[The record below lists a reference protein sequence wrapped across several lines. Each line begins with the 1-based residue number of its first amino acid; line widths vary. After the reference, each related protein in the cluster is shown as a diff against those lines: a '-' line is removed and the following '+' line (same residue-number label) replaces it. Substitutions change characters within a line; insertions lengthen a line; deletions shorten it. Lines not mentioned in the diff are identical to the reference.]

1 MVEIKVSTPTK
12 IQVSG
17 FEDNKVGTF
26 QSVLAGIGAGLIDIP
41 RGAFS
46 LGASLLDLGLG
57 TNKAAQVESF
67 FDNLTTF
74 DEQAEATTAGE
85 IARIIANLGVPGT
98 VAFKAGSRLTK
109 QALAAKK
116 NNTYFQINEKTGKL
130 LEDTL
135 TAKGKALT
143 TLGGVGGIAAADAIF
158 VGDPEKVGTLGDAF
172 GIGPTQLTEND
183 ENLASREIMNRI
195 KFGLDS
201 AMLGGLLAGTGGAI
215 KAAAK
220 RSGQL
225 RKNNDALDKVLEY
238 VTPQGAKTREFFDVE
253 RLITGERSVDANKAQ
268 VLHRQLDKNIDALFP
283 IINRIGSASV
293 QKQRE
298 GVVKIVNDALTSTTG
313 KGPRFIEETGRFTLG
328 EMSPEALE
336 KVRKIKG
343 LNVKEVEE
351 ILNESRN
358 IIDNMYTEIGNN
370 ILEAGKRGKV
380 AQADIDASFKKFKDA
395 FETKAIDYINGT
407 YQIFRNN
414 SVDALKSYKPT
425 QEALDDGIALFKS
438 IARKRGDTGFTDESA
453 KNYINLLL
461 GAAKGNR
468 GFITQTD
475 AVPLIP
481 TLPKGFLKE
490 IAIGDWDKGLLP
502 INRILD
508 TPTKEIPG
516 VRGLAPREVIENLL
530 GKVRDP
536 SATILASVNNLSFVK
551 TKHKFF
557 GDLFDQLYQKPVLD
571 DLGKPLLDAN
581 DNPVLQGQ
589 FFDNFDDAVQ
599 VFGPK
604 NVDQKP
610 LNMLA
615 ETMDPG
621 RATYTEAVNPLHGLY
636 TSKGNK
642 AALEGTNRNLFSFV
656 EDGGALASFYNNFIL
671 YPKAT
676 SQLAK
681 TVLAPVTHVR
691 NFISA
696 GAFAAANGIVPLID
710 QKALDEAYGAFKQI
724 GRRDDKVANARYE
737 KLLSL
742 GVVNKSV
749 PYGDLQNI
757 LNDVDFGSAISQR
770 RAFRGISKKL
780 SKIKEKFADA
790 YVAED
795 DYWKMYTFAAER
807 SRIDK
812 ALKSAQIDGTLYAKN
827 SRNDLGRAFASYD
840 DYLDEAAASIVR
852 NNVPNY
858 DYVSKFI
865 KELRRA
871 PFGNFV
877 SFPAEIIRTSINI
890 MRKGFDEFNFVD
902 PITGAKPFKGIGM
915 QRLAG
920 FGLTTL
926 AIPYGTMEAFKAA
939 YNVTGAE
946 MDALRR
952 FVPEWSKNSVL
963 IPIRDDDG
971 NLKYIDFSHANAY
984 DTVARPLKTVFNAIA
999 DGRTDTDT
1007 VMEDVIQGMVE
1018 ATSELGQPFISES
1031 IWTEAVLDIYRGG
1044 RTAEGR
1050 RLYTDQTPTGD
1061 KVRAAIEHLFQAQLP
1076 FSAAQFQRLGNAVV
1090 QNPDDYG
1097 RTYEL
1102 KDELMGFAGLRAIDV
1117 DPVRSMKF
1125 KIADFSKGRSNA
1137 RREFTAPLLRGGPV
1151 TPEEIVEKYQV
1162 ANNALYKVNKKLADD
1177 YYAAR
1182 TLGVE
1187 ANALDAEFEDRVS
1200 RIAFENIKAGRFK
1213 PFVPS
1218 ENIIN
1223 AFEENARAIGQPNPY
1238 LVAQPVIDNIRRSY
1252 EGMSLYLDEFPIAPN
1267 PFSPAAIG
1275 LPTAGIQDNVASLPN
1290 LGIAGVPVNVGGA
1303 PQNTIAKGQN
1313 VFGVLDPVFGGS

>member
-1 MVEIKVSTPTK
+1 MVDIKLSNLNK

-41 RGAFS
+41 KGAFS

-74 DEQAEATTAGE
+74 DEKAEATTAGE
-85 IARIIANLGVPGT
+85 IARIITNLGIPGT
-98 VAFKAGSRLTK
+98 VAFKTGSRLTK

-116 NNTYFQINEKTGKL
+116 NNTYFQIDDKTGKL
-130 LEDTL
+130 LEDSL

-143 TLGGVGGIAAADAIF
+143 TLGGVGGIAAADAVF

-172 GIGPTQLTEND
+172 GIGPTQLTNND
-183 ENLASREIMNRI
+183 ENLASREVMNRI

-225 RKNNDALDKVLEY
+225 RKNNDVLDKVLEY

-253 RLITGERSVDANKAQ
+253 RLITGERSVDANQAQ

-283 IINRIGSASV
+283 LINRIGSASV

-298 GVVKIVNDALTSTTG
+298 GVVKIINDALTSTTG
-313 KGPRFIEETGRFTLG
+313 KGPRFVEETGRFTLG
-328 EMSPEALE
+328 EMDSAAL
-336 KVRKIKG
+336 KKIKDIKG
-343 LNVKEVEE
+343 LNFKEIEG
-351 ILNESRN
+351 ILNDSRN
-358 IIDNMYTEIGNN
+358 VIDNMYTEIGNN
-370 ILEAGKRGKV
+370 ILEAGKKGKV
-380 AQADIDASFKKFKDA
+380 AQANIDASFNKFKEA
-395 FETKAIDYINGT
+395 FETKAIDYINST
-407 YQIFRNN
+407 YQIFPNN
-414 SVDALKSYKPT
+414 RVNTLKTYRPT
-425 QEALDDGIALFKS
+425 QEALDDGIMLFKN
-438 IARKRGDTGFTDESA
+438 IAKKRGDDSFTDESA

-461 GAAKGNR
+461 DAAKPNT
-468 GFITQTD
+468 GFITQKE

-481 TLPKGFLKE
+481 RLPKGFLKE
-490 IAIGDWDKGLLP
+490 VAIGDWDKGLLP
-502 INRILD
+502 LNRIINK
-508 TPTKEIPG
+508 PTKDIPG
-516 VRGLAPREVIENLL
+516 VRGLAPREIIENLL
-530 GKVRDP
+530 GKVQDP
-536 SATILASVNNLSFVK
+536 SATILASVNDLSFIK

-581 DNPVLQGQ
+581 DNPILKGQ
-589 FFDNFDDAVQ
+589 FFDNFDDAVK

-621 RATYTEAVNPLHGLY
+621 RKTFTEAVNPLNGLY

-696 GAFAAANGIVPLID
+696 GAFAAANGIVPLIN
-710 QKALDEAYGAFKQI
+710 KEALDEAYGAFKQI
-724 GRRDDKVANARYE
+724 GRRGDKVANARYE
-737 KLLSL
+737 QLLRL

-780 SKIKEKFADA
+780 SKVKEKFADA

-827 SRNDLGRAFASYD
+827 SRNDLGRAFASYS
-840 DYLDEAAASIVR
+840 DYLDEAAANIVR

-890 MRKGFDEFNFVD
+890 MKKGFDEFNFVD
-902 PITGAKPFKGIGM
+902 PITGTKPFKGIGM
-915 QRLAG
+915 QRLTG

-939 YNVTGAE
+939 YNVSGAE

-963 IPIRDDDG
+963 VPLRDDNGD
-971 NLKYIDFSHANAY
+971 LKYIDFSHANAY

-1018 ATSELGQPFISES
+1018 ATQELGQPFISES

-1050 RLYTDQTPTGD
+1050 RLYTEQTSPGD

-1076 FSAAQFQRLGNAVV
+1076 FSAAQFTRLGNAVV

-1102 KDELMGFAGLRAIDV
+1102 KDEILGFAGLRAVAV
-1117 DPVRSMKF
+1117 DPVKSMKF

-1137 RREFTAPLLRGGPV
+1137 RREFTSELLRGGAV
-1151 TPEEIVEKYQV
+1151 TPEQIVDRYQV
-1162 ANNALYKVNKKLADD
+1162 ANNALYKVHKDLADD

-1182 TLGVE
+1182 TLGVG
-1187 ANALDAEFEDRVS
+1187 ANALDAEFDDRLS
-1200 RIAFENIKAGRFK
+1200 KIAFENIKAGRFK
-1213 PFVPS
+1213 PFIPS

-1223 AFEENARAIGQPNPY
+1223 AFEENARAIGQSNPY
-1238 LVAQPVIDNIRRSY
+1238 IIAQPVIDNIRRSY
-1252 EGMSLYLDEFPIAPN
+1252 EGMSLYLEEFPIAPN
-1267 PFSPAAIG
+1267 PFTTSAID
-1275 LPTAGIQDNVASLPN
+1275 LPTAGMQDNLASLPN
-1290 LGIAGVPVNVGGA
+1290 LGLAGVPVDVSGT
-1303 PQNTIAKGQN
+1303 PQNTVAKGQQI
-1313 VFGVLDPVFGGS
+1313 FGPLDTIFGS

>member
-1 MVEIKVSTPTK
+1 MVEIKVSAPTK

-724 GRRDDKVANARYE
+724 GRRDDKLANARYE

-865 KELRRA
+865 KELKEHRLVILFLSR
-871 PFGNFV
+871 
-877 SFPAEIIRTSINI
+877 
-890 MRKGFDEFNFVD
+890 
-902 PITGAKPFKGIGM
+902 
-915 QRLAG
+915 QR
-920 FGLTTL
+920 
-926 AIPYGTMEAFKAA
+926 
-939 YNVTGAE
+939 
-946 MDALRR
+946 
-952 FVPEWSKNSVL
+952 
-963 IPIRDDDG
+963 
-971 NLKYIDFSHANAY
+971 
-984 DTVARPLKTVFNAIA
+984 
-999 DGRTDTDT
+999 
-1007 VMEDVIQGMVE
+1007 
-1018 ATSELGQPFISES
+1018 
-1031 IWTEAVLDIYRGG
+1031 
-1044 RTAEGR
+1044 
-1050 RLYTDQTPTGD
+1050 
-1061 KVRAAIEHLFQAQLP
+1061 
-1076 FSAAQFQRLGNAVV
+1076 
-1090 QNPDDYG
+1090 
-1097 RTYEL
+1097 
-1102 KDELMGFAGLRAIDV
+1102 
-1117 DPVRSMKF
+1117 
-1125 KIADFSKGRSNA
+1125 
-1137 RREFTAPLLRGGPV
+1137 
-1151 TPEEIVEKYQV
+1151 
-1162 ANNALYKVNKKLADD
+1162 
-1177 YYAAR
+1177 
-1182 TLGVE
+1182 
-1187 ANALDAEFEDRVS
+1187 
-1200 RIAFENIKAGRFK
+1200 
-1213 PFVPS
+1213 
-1218 ENIIN
+1218 
-1223 AFEENARAIGQPNPY
+1223 
-1238 LVAQPVIDNIRRSY
+1238 
-1252 EGMSLYLDEFPIAPN
+1252 
-1267 PFSPAAIG
+1267 
-1275 LPTAGIQDNVASLPN
+1275 
-1290 LGIAGVPVNVGGA
+1290 
-1303 PQNTIAKGQN
+1303 
-1313 VFGVLDPVFGGS
+1313 